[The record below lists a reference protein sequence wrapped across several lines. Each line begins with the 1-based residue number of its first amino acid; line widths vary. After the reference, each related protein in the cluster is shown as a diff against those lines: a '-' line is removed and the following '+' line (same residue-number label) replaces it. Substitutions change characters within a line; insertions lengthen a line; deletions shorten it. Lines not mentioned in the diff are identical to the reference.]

1 MAIEPL
7 PTSDGRRP
15 PEPGTVSGPLD
26 RVLRRLGAPT
36 SRTVVSVHDRWAE
49 VVGESLA
56 AHTTLLRVRDG
67 VIVVAVDD
75 PAWAAELRWMGD
87 TLAARAREVLDD
99 PTITG
104 IEVRVRPT
112 GG

>member
-7 PTSDGRRP
+7 PTTDGRP
-15 PEPGTVSGPLD
+15 DPDPGSVGAPLD

-36 SRTVVSVHDRWAE
+36 SRTVASVHERWPE
-49 VVGESLA
+49 VAGESLA

-75 PAWAAELRWMGD
+75 PAWASELRWMGD
-87 TLAARAREVLDD
+87 TLAARAREVLGDAS
-99 PTITG
+99 ITG
-104 IEVRVRPT
+104 IEVRVRPPAT
-112 GG
+112 